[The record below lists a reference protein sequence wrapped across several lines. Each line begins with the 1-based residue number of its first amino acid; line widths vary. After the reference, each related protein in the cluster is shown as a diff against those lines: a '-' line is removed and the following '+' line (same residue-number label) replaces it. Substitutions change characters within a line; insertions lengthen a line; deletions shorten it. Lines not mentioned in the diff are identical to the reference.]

1 MERLTNCAPSRR
13 SNCRTIWLAADW
25 ETLLVCAAW
34 EKLRNRATSQNTFRD
49 SNCMALIL
57 SSAFLISRPRY
68 IIISYNAGS
77 GTQTDSAALNRLSD
91 RELEESATML

>member
-1 MERLTNCAPSRR
+1 MERLTNCTPSRR

-68 IIISYNAGS
+68 IIISYNVGSDAGRRCL
-77 GTQTDSAALNRLSD
+77 GIAFGRQDGKICENT
-91 RELEESATML
+91 